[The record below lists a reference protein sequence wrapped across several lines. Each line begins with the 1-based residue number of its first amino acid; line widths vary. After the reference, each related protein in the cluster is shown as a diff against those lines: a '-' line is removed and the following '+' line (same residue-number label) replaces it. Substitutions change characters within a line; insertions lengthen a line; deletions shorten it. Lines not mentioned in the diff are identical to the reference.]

1 MINQKG
7 FSLIE
12 VLIALLVTS
21 VGLLGLAA
29 LQAKSLQ
36 YNHGAYLRSQANI
49 LAYDIAD
56 RMRLNRDVART
67 NGYNI
72 ALGESA
78 PTGSGRVEVDQAEWL
93 ALLARILPSGDGAIS
108 CASRVCSITIKWRDA
123 ADNGDQQFIYR
134 TQI

>member
-1 MINQKG
+1 MVDQRG

-49 LAYDIAD
+49 LAYDMAD
-56 RMRLNRDVART
+56 RMRINRDVART

-72 ALGESA
+72 SLSA
-78 PTGSGRVEVDQAEWL
+78 TAPSGIERVQIDQSEWL
-93 ALLARILPSGDGAIS
+93 ALLARILPAGDGAVT
-108 CASRVCSITIKWRDA
+108 CASRVCEITVKWRDA
-123 ADNGDQQFIYR
+123 VDSSDQQFVYR